1 MASVFTRIIDGE
13 LPGVFVWKDDLA
25 VGFLSINP
33 LNRGHVLVVP
43 RDEVD
48 HWIKLDD
55 DLARHLMSVSRV
67 IGEALQRAFNPARIG
82 LMIAGFEIPHCHVHV
97 VPIDGMHHLDLA
109 NAATTVNP
117 EELAAAAR
125 SIRSEL
131 RALERGEVAE

>member
-1 MASVFTRIIDGE
+1 MASVFTGIIEGE
-13 LPGVFVWKDDLA
+13 LPGVFVWKDDRA

-43 RDEVD
+43 RQEVD
-48 HWIKLDD
+48 HWIELDD
-55 DLARHLMSVSRV
+55 DLAQHLMSVSRT

-97 VPIDGMHHLDLA
+97 VPIDGMHHLDFA
-109 NAATTVNP
+109 NAATTVDP
-117 EELAAAAR
+117 DDLEAAAR

-131 RALERGEVAE
+131 RGLGRGEVAE

>member
-1 MASVFTRIIDGE
+1 MASVFTGIIEGE
-13 LPGVFVWKDDLA
+13 LPGVFVWQDDRA

-43 RDEVD
+43 RREVD
-48 HWIKLDD
+48 HWIELDD
-55 DLARHLMSVSRV
+55 DLAQHLMSVSRT

-97 VPIDGMHHLDLA
+97 VPIDGMHHLDFA
-109 NAATTVNP
+109 NAATTVDP
-117 EELAAAAR
+117 DDLEAAAR

-131 RALERGEVAE
+131 RGLGRGEVAE

>member
-82 LMIAGFEIPHCHVHV
+82 LMIAGFEIPHSHVHV